1 MSKNNNGRNEFINKF
16 ERVCNLYAE
25 RTAVTYLLDGG
36 EKEKYLFSDLRE
48 KSLQLAEKLK
58 TSGLYPGDRVAILS
72 ALSPFCY
79 ISYFSFVYAGLT
91 AVIIDPQLP
100 EQEKDRL
107 LANADIRGIVASEAV
122 YSSYAKRYDNKMPV
136 LHIEDGRVYS
146 ESSKRSIMPPTPDP
160 DLDAAAILY
169 SSGTTSQAKGVV
181 IGFEQQ
187 IRAIDT
193 DLKFVG
199 TNNIRWLEVYPF
211 FHISG
216 LSSSLAILLNGAEI
230 GLIEEVSAVKLQ
242 QAFHNY
248 RPNTFALVP
257 KVYEVLE
264 GKTREAIK
272 AKGALVASVIF
283 TLMRL
288 CGSIR
293 KNLKINLGKLIF
305 TSINRQ
311 LFGGK
316 MVFLG
321 VGGGLSNPKTIEF
334 FLQLGYVWFNMYAS
348 TEANVP
354 ITSTTYKDKY
364 TIRSSGRVDRFPNVQ
379 IKINSPN
386 ISGEGEILVKSDLLM
401 KGYFRDAELTA
412 AAFDEYGY
420 FKTGDL
426 GYVNKKNELIIT
438 GRAKEFIALHN
449 GEKISPEDIERLYAE
464 VAGTVEFACAGVPSK
479 DGSYDTA
486 QLFIEKGGLSD
497 DEQQNIRSRI
507 LRFSAHIGNLYQVS
521 GVHFIDKIPVT
532 SIGKVKRFQLKETT
546 FADSAVNSVQKGQV

>member
-146 ESSKRSIMPPTPDP
+146 ESSQRSIMPPTPDP

-507 LRFSAHIGNLYQVS
+507 LRFSAHIGNLYQVY